1 MKLCSCSMYTKQWY
15 EVDVTSV
22 VNSLSS
28 DYLSIRVIPSAVKGA
43 SCESLRL
50 IFASKELNGFGPQL
64 VVVSKIEEKSLEP
77 PIPSS
82 MQVPDN
88 YDVISSESSSN
99 SIFADGVHVQFYD
112 CSSDAKD
119 TPPVGEPFVIIPTDD
134 AYINPHPKFNDKNF
148 GNATELY
155 VDSRS
160 GHITLIKFDI
170 ACLASRSVTSAVLKL
185 YTIDS
190 SVNGGM
196 FHISSDNRSTW
207 DETLITYSNAPPTP
221 ASNAD
226 ATESL
231 RKVRSE
237 TWISL
242 DITDALFNTAENVG
256 NFVTIMIDSTSE
268 NR

>member
-1 MKLCSCSMYTKQWY
+1 MKLCSLFMYTKQWY
-15 EVDVTSV
+15 EVDITSA
-22 VNSLSS
+22 VNNLSS

-64 VVVSKIEEKSLEP
+64 VVVSKSEEKSLEP

-99 SIFADGVHVQFYD
+99 SIFADGVLEQFYD
-112 CSSDAKD
+112 CSSDAN
-119 TPPVGEPFVIIPTDD
+119 TPPDGEPFVIIPTDD

-148 GNATELY
+148 GNATELF
-155 VDSRS
+155 VDSRP
-160 GHITLIKFDI
+160 GNIAMIKFDLSG
-170 ACLASRSVTSAVLKL
+170 CLASRLVTSAVLKL
-185 YTIDS
+185 YTTDS

-196 FHISSDNRSTW
+196 FHISSDNNSTW

-221 ASNAD
+221 ASNAN
-226 ATESL
+226 AVESL

-242 DITDALFNTAENVG
+242 NITNALFNTTDNVG
-256 NFVTIMIDSTSE
+256 NFITIMIDSTSE